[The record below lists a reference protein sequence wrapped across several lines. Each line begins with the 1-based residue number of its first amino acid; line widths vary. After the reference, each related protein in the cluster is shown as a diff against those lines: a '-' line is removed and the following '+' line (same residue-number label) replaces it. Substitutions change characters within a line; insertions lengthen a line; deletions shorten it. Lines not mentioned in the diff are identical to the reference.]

1 MGTKTEGEIINN
13 CTTLGFIISRVAGVH
28 TCCVLLHK
36 SVCNLQ
42 VYWELSHPY
51 LPLLPESP
59 KNWFINQ
66 IFPTE
71 KALSNWPIFWS
82 VSVSAGW
89 FNDDNAQQDDH
100 RRQPV
105 PDRVKDPQQRPAGIK
120 NLKSEIKKN

>member
-1 MGTKTEGEIINN
+1 MYATNN
-13 CTTLGFIISRVAGVH
+13 FIENFPIH
-28 TCCVLLHK
+28 TSFYCQ
-36 SVCNLQ
+36 N
-42 VYWELSHPY
+42 
-51 LPLLPESP
+51 P
-59 KNWFINQ
+59 KKIDLKI

-120 NLKSEIKKN
+120 NLKSEIKNN